1 MTDRLD
7 RLARLSPERRR
18 LLQKLMQA
26 GAEAER
32 DPEEIRRRSP
42 GTPLPLSFAQ
52 QRLWFVDRL
61 APGTATYNMPF
72 PLRLR
77 GPLEVRTLRRTL
89 SEVVRR
95 HEALRTIFA
104 AEGDEAVQVVL
115 PPAPVRFPVA
125 DLSGLPAAAR
135 EAETRRLAREEARRP
150 FDLARGP
157 LLRAALLRLDDG
169 NHAGLFTL
177 HHVVSDGWSTG
188 VLARELSA
196 IYGAFVRGEAS
207 PLPELP
213 VQYADYALWQREWLA
228 GDRLRAQL
236 AFWRER
242 LAGAPPVL
250 ELPTDHPARAVVG
263 AVARG
268 VPVVLPPAVSRGVG
282 EAARSEGA
290 TAFMVLLAA
299 WQLLLGRYADQ
310 EDVVVGTPVAGRTRA
325 ELEGLIGFFIN
336 TLALRTDLSGDP
348 DFRGLLGRVRD
359 GAMAAFEHQDLPFER
374 LVEEL
379 AVERSLVH
387 MPVFQVM
394 FALQNVEAGE
404 LRLGEVEM
412 EPLAGKEEASQFA
425 LGLGLREDGERIV
438 GTLTFRADLFEEA
451 TAGRMLDHFRV
462 LLEGAL
468 EHPGRRVSEIPL
480 LGPRERDRLLREW
493 SPPGT
498 RPAGPAVPALFAAQA
513 ARTPGAPAVSG
524 GEDALTY
531 AALELRSGRLARVL
545 RSLGVAP
552 ETPVGIFLEPGPG
565 LLTAVLG
572 VWKAGS
578 AYVPLDPGYP
588 AERLA
593 FLLDDAAVPVV
604 LTQARLAAAL
614 PEHGARVV
622 LLDRVLLD
630 PALPE
635 DAERAPAGDDPDP
648 DPEVDPDS
656 LAYVI
661 HTSGSTG
668 RPKGVRVTH
677 RSLLATVHAAREA
690 FAFLPADRVL
700 ALASFAFDI
709 WLFEAVLPLLA
720 GASVRLL
727 AREQV
732 LRAEGLAAELED
744 ATVVHAV
751 PALMRRTAHELRA
764 SGRTLPRM
772 RRVFVGGDAVP
783 PDLLE
788 EMREVF
794 PAASI
799 HVLYGPTEAAVIC
812 AAHESRPT
820 DARRQWLGRPLG
832 NAALYVLDRA
842 LRPVPVGVP
851 GELCI
856 GGASVARD
864 YLGRPAQTAEKWL
877 PDPFAAEGGAR
888 LFRTG
893 DRVRWTGDGELEFLG
908 RTDTQV
914 KVRGF
919 RIEPGEVEA
928 ALAEHP
934 GVEAAAVAVREDPAP
949 GAPGTEGRRLVGY
962 VVPSAEGGPADG
974 AELRRWLAERLP
986 AHMVPSVFVV
996 LDRLPLTPTGKL
1008 DRRALPAP
1016 GAGGAEGYVA
1026 PRTAA
1031 EELLAGI
1038 WASVLHLERVGVHDD
1053 FFALGG
1059 HSLLATRVASRVG
1072 EALGTEMPLRLLFE
1086 HPTLAGLAERM
1097 DALRGE
1103 GAGERLPPL
1112 RPVPRDGSPLPLSF
1126 AQQRLWF
1133 IDQLQ
1138 PGAAAY
1144 VLPFPLRL
1152 RGALEVRAL
1161 RRALSEVVR
1170 RHEVL
1175 RTVFVVEG
1183 GEPAQSVRPAGP
1195 VAFPAVDLA
1204 GLGAARGEREAAR
1217 LAAGEALR
1225 PFDLAR
1231 GPLLRTVLVRLGPD
1245 DHAVLFTL
1253 HHVVSDGW
1261 STGVLT
1267 RELSALYEAFVRG
1280 GASPLPAL
1288 PVQYADYA
1296 AWQRARDG
1304 GALKEQLRWWTVQL
1318 AGAPPELDLPVDR
1331 PRRPVAEGPAR
1342 AVAIALPPELSREL
1356 HETARREGAT
1366 PFMVLLAGFALLL
1379 SRYSG
1384 QEDVV
1389 VGTPIAGR
1397 TRVELEGLIGFFVN
1411 TLAMRTD
1418 VSGTERPSFR
1428 GLLGRVREAA
1438 LGAFH
1443 HQDLPF
1449 ERLVEALQ
1457 PERSL
1462 SRTPL
1467 FQVMFA
1473 LQNVEEGALRLG
1485 NLRVEPLSCG
1495 EGVTPF
1501 DLDLALH
1508 AGPGRVAGTLRYRAD
1523 LFEHATAERMLEHFR
1538 LLLEGGLRSPER
1550 PVSTLT
1556 MLAPEERA
1564 QVVEAWNAT
1573 GREFPRERCLHELFA
1588 EQAARTPAAPAVVF
1602 EGRALSYAELQEG
1615 AGRLARRLRRLGVG
1629 AETRVGICV
1638 ERGPGMALAILG
1650 VLAAGGAYVPLD
1662 PAYPA
1667 ERLEYMLRDSG
1678 ARVLVA
1684 EAGAAAGLPEF
1695 GGEVV
1700 WLGADDG
1707 TGGGSAPPRSPFP
1720 DALAYVIYT
1729 SGSTGTPKGVAV
1741 PHRAVVNFA
1750 TDMAA
1755 RLGLGPGDRVLQF
1768 ASPGFDVVVEELFP
1782 AWLAGAAVVFSR
1794 DELFAPG
1801 TLLRVVAEEAV
1812 TVFELPTSYWH
1823 EWVRELAGR
1832 GGRLPGRV
1840 RAVLVGG
1847 ERVSADRL
1855 REWAELRVP
1864 LVHVF
1869 GLTET
1874 ACTSTTLHLAAGDD
1888 GSRWSSLPVG
1898 RPTGNV
1904 RLYVLDPGGQPVPA
1918 RVPGELFI
1926 GGEGV
1931 ARGYLGRE
1939 ALTAERFVPDPF
1951 AVEGGARLYRTGD
1964 RVRWLADGTLE
1975 FLGRIDHQV
1984 KVRGFRVEPGEVE
1997 AALERHPG
2005 VREAVVL
2012 VRGQALLGYFT
2023 AGGGAPDGG
2032 ELRAHLKALLPEHM
2046 VPSAFVALEAL
2057 PLTPNGKLDRRAL
2070 PAPEAGAGRE
2080 FAAPRGGTERALA
2093 EAWAQ
2098 VLGVERVGVHDD
2110 FFELGGHS
2118 LLATRLVSRVRD
2130 ALGVEVPLRA
2140 LFEAPT
2146 PAGLAER
2153 VEALLREGAGSLAP
2167 PLLPVPRDGDVPLS
2181 FAQQRLWFID
2191 QLQPGSTAYNVPAA
2205 LRLQGALD
2213 ARALRRALAATVR
2226 RHEVLRTVLA
2236 VRDGEPV
2243 QAIRPAGP
2251 VPLPVVELA
2260 ALPPERREA
2269 EAARL
2274 AAAEAARPFDLARG
2288 PLLRATL
2295 VKLDREDHAALFT
2308 LHHVVSDA
2316 WSMDVLTREVSA
2328 SYAALRRG
2336 EEPRLPELPVQYADY
2351 AAWQRRWL
2359 SGAVLEA
2366 ELGWWRE
2373 RLAGAP
2379 PTLDLPADGRRRPGG
2394 SVPAGARPLVL
2405 GAGAS
2410 RTLRGTARREG
2421 VTPFMAILAAW
2432 QLLLSRYSGQED
2444 VVVGSPIAGRTRAET
2459 EGLIGF
2465 FVNTL
2470 VLRTDLSGDPTFREL
2485 LGRVRETTLGAFQHQ
2500 DLPFER
2506 LVEELAPER
2515 SLSHAPL
2522 FQVAFTFET
2531 AAGPG
2536 GALRLEG
2543 VETAPLAHGPE
2554 AAKFELSLGLV
2565 QDAEEIAGGI
2575 VYRTDLFEDA
2585 TAERMAGH
2593 LEAVL
2598 EALSAGPGRRLSEL
2612 SLLRESERAQLL
2624 ASSAA
2629 TAEHPRAAVHELFA
2643 RQAERAPDA
2652 AAVVFEDSTLA
2663 YGELERRANRLA
2675 CHLRRRGVGPEV
2687 RVAVC
2692 AERSA
2697 ELVVALLAVLKAG
2710 GAYVPV
2716 DPAYPAGRIAYLL
2729 EDSGCAAVLVQ
2740 DGLRE
2745 LLGEPS
2751 MEVIALEAALAEEE
2765 GGDAAPEV
2773 EVSPENAAYV
2783 IYTSGSTGRPKGVVV
2798 THGNVSRLFAATEAW
2813 FGFGPDDAWT
2823 LFHSYA
2829 FDFSVW
2835 EIWGALLHGGR
2846 LVVVPWQTSR
2856 DPEAFHALL
2865 ASERVTVLNQT
2876 PSAFRQLAAVEETGG
2891 VPAGLALRL
2900 VIFGGE
2906 ALDPRIL
2913 RGWMERHGEEMPRL
2927 VNMYGITE
2935 TTVHV
2940 TYRPI
2945 LRADVE
2951 AGEGSP
2957 VGVAIPDLAVW
2968 VLDGRGNP
2976 VPVGVPGEL
2985 YVGGGGVARGYLG
2998 RPELTA
3004 GRFVPDPF
3012 AAEPGARMYRTGDRL
3027 RWKTDGR
3034 LEFIGRVDEQV
3045 KVRGF
3050 RIEPG
3055 EIEAVLCA
3063 HAEVREARV
3072 IVRED
3077 EPGEQ
3082 RLVAYIVGEADADAM
3097 REHLQ
3102 RSLPEYMVPSA
3113 FVALEKLP
3121 LTPNGKLDRRALPA
3135 AGPAGT
3141 EGYVAPRTPTEE
3153 ALAGIWAGVLRVER
3167 VGILDDFFG
3176 LGGHSLLA
3184 TRLVSRVREQL
3195 GVELP
3200 LRAVFE
3206 APTVAGLAAWL
3217 EAASPAPAL
3226 EEWEM
3231 YEELERLAGLSDE
3244 EVRRRLGGG

>member
-77 GPLEVRTLRRTL
+77 GPLEVGTLRRTL
-89 SEVVRR
+89 AEVVRR
-95 HEALRTIFA
+95 HEALRTVFA
-104 AEGDEAVQVVL
+104 AEGGEAVQVVL
-115 PPAPVRFPVA
+115 PPGPVRFPVA
-125 DLSGLPAAAR
+125 DLSGLSAAAR

-157 LLRAALLRLDDG
+157 LLRATLLRLDHGD
-169 NHAGLFTL
+169 HAGLFTL

-196 IYGAFVRGEAS
+196 IYGAFARGEAS

-228 GDRLRAQL
+228 GDRLAAQL
-236 AFWRER
+236 AFWREH

-268 VPVVLPPAVSRGVG
+268 VPLVLPPAVSRGVG
-282 EAARSEGA
+282 EAARREGA
-290 TAFMVLLAA
+290 TAFMVLLAV
-299 WQLLLGRYADQ
+299 WQLLLGRCADQ

-336 TLALRTDLSGDP
+336 TLALRTSLAGDP
-348 DFRGLLGRVRD
+348 TFRELLGRVRD
-359 GAMAAFEHQDLPFER
+359 GAMGAFEHQDLPFER

-387 MPVFQVM
+387 TPVFQVM

-412 EPLAGKEEASQFA
+412 EPLAGGEEASQFA

-438 GTLTFRADLFEEA
+438 GTLTFRVDLFEEA
-451 TAGRMLDHFRV
+451 TAARMLGHFRV

-493 SPPGT
+493 SIPGV

-513 ARTPGAPAVSG
+513 ARTPGAPAVAG
-524 GEDALTY
+524 GGDALTY
-531 AALELRSGRLARVL
+531 AGLELRSGRIARVL

-552 ETPVGIFLEPGPG
+552 ETPVGVCLEPGPG
-565 LLTAVLG
+565 LLAAVLG
-572 VWKAGS
+572 VWKAGG

-593 FLLDDAAVPVV
+593 FLLADAAVPVV
-604 LTQARLAAAL
+604 LTEARLAAAL

-622 LLDRVLLD
+622 MLDLVLL
-630 PALPE
+630 E
-635 DAERAPAGDDPDP
+635 DADRAADWDDAAPA
-648 DPEVDPDS
+648 PEVDPDS

-720 GASVRLL
+720 GASVRLV

-751 PALMRRTAHELRA
+751 PALMRRTTQELRA
-764 SGRTLPRM
+764 SGRVLPRM

-812 AAHESRPT
+812 AAHEARPT
-820 DARRQWLGRPLG
+820 DARRQWVGRPLG

-842 LRPVPVGVP
+842 LQPVPEGVP
-851 GELCI
+851 GELFL

-864 YLGRPAQTAEKWL
+864 YLDRPELTAEKWL
-877 PDPFAAEGGAR
+877 PDPFAAEAGAR
-888 LFRTG
+888 LYRTG

-928 ALAEHP
+928 ALAADP
-934 GVEAAAVAVREDPAP
+934 SVREAVVLVREDVP
-949 GAPGTEGRRLVGY
+949 GEKRLVGY
-962 VVPSAEGGPADG
+962 VVPAADG
-974 AELRRWLAERLP
+974 VRAAELRERLSARLP
-986 AHMVPSVFVV
+986 EHMVPSALVV
-996 LDRLPLTPTGKL
+996 LDGFPLSPNGKV

-1016 GAGGAEGYVA
+1016 EAAGSVEHVA
-1026 PRTAA
+1026 PRTPT
-1031 EELLAGI
+1031 EEILAGI
-1038 WASVLHLERVGVHDD
+1038 WADVLRLERVGAHDD

-1072 EALGTEMPLRLLFE
+1072 EALGTEVPLRLLFE
-1086 HPTLAGLAERM
+1086 HPTLAGLAERV

-1103 GAGERLPPL
+1103 GAGERSPPL
-1112 RPVPRDGSPLPLSF
+1112 RPVPRDDAPLPLSF

-1161 RRALSEVVR
+1161 RRALAEVVR

-1183 GEPAQSVRPAGP
+1183 GEPAQSVRPAAP
-1195 VAFPAVDLA
+1195 VPFPAVDLA
-1204 GLGAARGEREAAR
+1204 GLGAARGEAEAAR

-1231 GPLLRTVLVRLGPD
+1231 GPLLRTVLARLGPE

-1267 RELSALYEAFVRG
+1267 RELSALYGAFVRG
-1280 GASPLPAL
+1280 EASPLPEL

-1304 GALKEQLRWWTVQL
+1304 EALEEQLRWWTGRL

-1331 PRRPVAEGPAR
+1331 PRRPVAEAPAR
-1342 AVAIALPPELSREL
+1342 AVAVALPPELSREL

-1389 VGTPIAGR
+1389 VGAPIAGR

-1411 TLAMRTD
+1411 TLALRTD
-1418 VSGTERPSFR
+1418 LSGDPTFR

-1485 NLRVEPLSCG
+1485 DLRVEPLSSG

-1501 DLDLALH
+1501 DLDFALH
-1508 AGPGRVAGTLRYRAD
+1508 AGPGHVAGALRYRAD
-1523 LFEHATAERMLEHFR
+1523 LFEHATAERMPEHFR

-1550 PVSTLT
+1550 PVSTLA

-1573 GREFPRERCLHELFA
+1573 DRGFPRERCLHELFA
-1588 EQAARTPAAPAVVF
+1588 EQAARTPTAPAVVF
-1602 EGRALSYAELQEG
+1602 EGRALSYAELREG
-1615 AGRLARRLRRLGVG
+1615 ADRLARRLRRLGVG

-1638 ERGPGMALAILG
+1638 ERGPGTALAILG

-1684 EAGAAAGLPEF
+1684 EEGVAAGLPEF
-1695 GGEVV
+1695 RGEVV
-1700 WLGADDG
+1700 LVDGENDSVEDADALSHSR
-1707 TGGGSAPPRSPFP
+1707 TFALSHSPSP
-1720 DALAYVIYT
+1720 ENLAYVIYT

-1750 TDMAA
+1750 VDMAE
-1755 RLGLGPGDRVLQF
+1755 RLGLGAGDRVLQF

-1782 AWLAGAAVVFSR
+1782 AWVAGAAVVFSR

-1904 RLYVLDPGGQPVPA
+1904 RLYVLDPGGRPVPA

-1931 ARGYLGRE
+1931 ARGYLGRPE
-1939 ALTAERFVPDPF
+1939 LTAERFVPDPF
-1951 AVEGGARLYRTGD
+1951 AARGGARLYRTGD

-2012 VRGQALLGYFT
+2012 VRGQALVGYFT

-2057 PLTPNGKLDRRAL
+2057 PLTPHGKLDRRAL
-2070 PAPEAGAGRE
+2070 PAPEAGGGRE
-2080 FAAPRGGTERALA
+2080 YAAPRGGTERALA

-2153 VEALLREGAGSLAP
+2153 VEALLREGAGSQAP

-2191 QLQPGSTAYNVPAA
+2191 QLQPGNTAYNVPAA
-2205 LRLQGALD
+2205 LRLRGALD

-2243 QAIRPAGP
+2243 QDVRPAGP
-2251 VPLPVVELA
+2251 VPLPVVDLA
-2260 ALPPERREA
+2260 ALAPDRREA
-2269 EAARL
+2269 EAVRL
-2274 AAAEAARPFDLARG
+2274 AAGEAGRPFDLARG

-2295 VKLDREDHAALFT
+2295 VKLDGQDHAALFT
-2308 LHHVVSDA
+2308 MHHVVSDA
-2316 WSMDVLTREVSA
+2316 WSMEVLTRELSA

-2366 ELGWWRE
+2366 QLGWWRE

-2432 QLLLSRYSGQED
+2432 QLLLSRYSGEED

-2470 VLRTDLSGDPTFREL
+2470 ALRTDLSGDPTWREL

-2506 LVEELAPER
+2506 LVEDLAPER
-2515 SLSHAPL
+2515 SLSHTPL

-2554 AAKFELSLGLV
+2554 AAKFDLSLGLV
-2565 QDAEEIAGGI
+2565 QDEEEIAGGI

-2585 TAERMAGH
+2585 TAGRMAAH

-2598 EALSAGPGRRLSEL
+2598 EALSADPQRRLSEL

-2629 TAEHPRAAVHELFA
+2629 TAEHPRAIVHELFA
-2643 RQAERAPDA
+2643 RRAERAPDA
-2652 AAVVFEDSTLA
+2652 AAVVFEGSTLA

-2675 CHLRRRGVGPEV
+2675 CHLRRRGVGPET

-2716 DPAYPAGRIAYLL
+2716 DPAYPAERIAYLL

-2751 MEVIALEAALAEEE
+2751 MEVVALEAALAEEE
-2765 GGDAAPEV
+2765 GGDAAPAV

-2798 THGNVSRLFAATEAW
+2798 THGNVTRLFAATEAW
-2813 FGFGPDDAWT
+2813 FGFGERDAWT

-2891 VPAGLALRL
+2891 VPPELALRL

-2906 ALDPRIL
+2906 ALDPRSL
-2913 RGWMERHGEEMPRL
+2913 RGWMDRHGEETPRL

-2968 VLDGRGNP
+2968 VLDGWGNP

-2985 YVGGGGVARGYLG
+2985 YVGGGGVARGYLD

-3004 GRFVPDPF
+3004 ERFLPDPF
-3012 AAEPGARMYRTGDRL
+3012 AAEPGTRMYRTGDRL

-3055 EIEAVLCA
+3055 EIEAVLSA

-3077 EPGEQ
+3077 PAFGMPGEQ
-3082 RLVAYIVGEADADAM
+3082 RLVAYVVGEADAGAM
-3097 REHLQ
+3097 REHLR

-3113 FVALEKLP
+3113 FVALAKLP

-3135 AGPAGT
+3135 PVSAGA
-3141 EGYVAPRTPTEE
+3141 EEYVAPRTPTEE

-3200 LRAVFE
+3200 LHAVFE

-3217 EAASPAPAL
+3217 EASRPAPEL

-3244 EVRRRLGGG
+3244 EVRRLLGDG

>member
-77 GPLEVRTLRRTL
+77 GPLEVGTLRRTL
-89 SEVVRR
+89 AEVVRR
-95 HEALRTIFA
+95 HEALRTVFA
-104 AEGDEAVQVVL
+104 AEGGEAVQVVL

-125 DLSGLPAAAR
+125 DLSGLSAAAR
-135 EAETRRLAREEARRP
+135 EAATRRLAREEARRP

-157 LLRAALLRLDDG
+157 LLRATLLRLDDG
-169 NHAGLFTL
+169 DHAGLFTL

-196 IYGAFVRGEAS
+196 IYGAFARGEAS

-228 GDRLRAQL
+228 GDRLAAQL

-242 LAGAPPVL
+242 LRGAPPVL
-250 ELPTDHPARAVVG
+250 ELPVDHPARPVVG
-263 AVARG
+263 GRARS
-268 VPVVLPPAVSRGVG
+268 VPVVLPPAVSRAVG

-325 ELEGLIGFFIN
+325 ELEGLIGFFVN
-336 TLALRTDLSGDP
+336 TLALRTSLAGDP

-359 GAMAAFEHQDLPFER
+359 GAMGAFEHQELPFER

-387 MPVFQVM
+387 TPVFQVM

-412 EPLAGKEEASQFA
+412 EPLAGGEEESQFA
-425 LGLGLREDGERIV
+425 LGLVLREDGDRIV
-438 GTLTFRADLFEEA
+438 GALTFRVDLFEEA
-451 TAGRMLDHFRV
+451 TAGRMLGHFRV

-468 EHPGRRVSEIPL
+468 EHPGRRISEIPL
-480 LGPRERDRLLREW
+480 LEPWERDRLLREW

-524 GEDALTY
+524 GEEALTY
-531 AALELRSGRLARVL
+531 AGLELRSGRIARVL

-552 ETPVGIFLEPGPG
+552 GTPVGVCLEPGPE
-565 LLTAVLG
+565 LLAAVLG
-572 VWKAGS
+572 VWKAGG

-593 FLLDDAAVPVV
+593 FLLADAAVPVA
-604 LTQARLAAAL
+604 LTEARLAAAL
-614 PEHGARVV
+614 PEHGAHVV
-622 LLDRVLLD
+622 LL
-630 PALPE
+630 E
-635 DAERAPAGDDPDP
+635 DAERAADGDDPDP
-648 DPEVDPDS
+648 APEVDPDS

-677 RSLLATVHAAREA
+677 RSLLATVYAAREA

-700 ALASFAFDI
+700 VLASFAFDI

-732 LRAEGLAAELED
+732 LRAEELAAELED
-744 ATVVHAV
+744 VTVVHAV
-751 PALMRRTAHELRA
+751 PALMRRTAQELRA
-764 SGRTLPRM
+764 SGRVLPRM

-812 AAHESRPT
+812 AAHESRAT
-820 DARRQWLGRPLG
+820 DARRQWVGRPLG
-832 NAALYVLDRA
+832 NATLYVLDRA
-842 LRPVPVGVP
+842 LGPVPVGVP

-864 YLGRPAQTAEKWL
+864 YLGRPELTAEKWL
-877 PDPFAAEGGAR
+877 PDPFAAEAGMR

-928 ALAEHP
+928 ALAADP
-934 GVEAAAVAVREDPAP
+934 AVREAVVLVREDVP
-949 GAPGTEGRRLVGY
+949 GEKRLVGY
-962 VVPSAEGGPADG
+962 VVPAADG
-974 AELRRWLAERLP
+974 VRAAELRERLSARLP
-986 AHMVPSVFVV
+986 EHMVPSALVV
-996 LDRLPLTPTGKL
+996 LDGFPLSPNGKV

-1016 GAGGAEGYVA
+1016 EAAGSAEHVA
-1026 PRTAA
+1026 PRTPT
-1031 EELLAGI
+1031 EEILAGI
-1038 WASVLHLERVGVHDD
+1038 WADVLRLERVGVHDD

-1086 HPTLAGLAERM
+1086 HPTLAGLAERV

-1103 GAGERLPPL
+1103 GAGERSPPL
-1112 RPVPRDGSPLPLSF
+1112 RPIPRDGSPLPLSF

-1152 RGALEVRAL
+1152 RGALNVRAL

-1183 GEPAQSVRPAGP
+1183 GEPAQSVRPAAP
-1195 VAFPAVDLA
+1195 VPFPAVDLA
-1204 GLGAARGEREAAR
+1204 GLGAARGEAEAAR
-1217 LAAGEALR
+1217 LAGVEALR
-1225 PFDLAR
+1225 TFDLAR
-1231 GPLLRTVLVRLGPD
+1231 GPLLRTVLARLGPE

-1267 RELSALYEAFVRG
+1267 RELSALYGAFVRG
-1280 GASPLPAL
+1280 EASPLPEL

-1296 AWQRARDG
+1296 AWQRARG
-1304 GALKEQLRWWTVQL
+1304 GEALEEQLRWWTGRL
-1318 AGAPPELDLPVDR
+1318 AGAPPELELPVDR
-1331 PRRPVAEGPAR
+1331 PRRPVAEAPAR
-1342 AVAIALPPELSREL
+1342 AVAVALPPELSREL
-1356 HETARREGAT
+1356 HEAARREGAT

-1389 VGTPIAGR
+1389 VGAPIAGR

-1411 TLAMRTD
+1411 TLALRTD
-1418 VSGTERPSFR
+1418 LSGDLTFR

-1449 ERLVEALQ
+1449 EQLVEALQ

-1467 FQVMFA
+1467 FQVMFT

-1485 NLRVEPLSCG
+1485 DLRVEPLSSG

-1501 DLDLALH
+1501 DLDFTLH
-1508 AGPGRVAGTLRYRAD
+1508 AGPGHVAGTLRYRAD
-1523 LFEHATAERMLEHFR
+1523 LFEHATVERMLEHFR

-1550 PVSTLT
+1550 PVSTLA

-1573 GREFPRERCLHELFA
+1573 DREFPRERCLYELFA

-1615 AGRLARRLRRLGVG
+1615 ADRLARRLRPLGVG
-1629 AETRVGICV
+1629 PETRVGICV
-1638 ERGPGMALAILG
+1638 ERGPGTALAILG

-1684 EAGAAAGLPEF
+1684 EEGVAARLPEF

-1700 WLGADDG
+1700 WLDGEDDG
-1707 TGGGSAPPRSPFP
+1707 PEEPGAVAGCSLFP
-1720 DALAYVIYT
+1720 VPCSLSLAYVIYT

-1750 TDMAA
+1750 VDMAE
-1755 RLGLGPGDRVLQF
+1755 RLGLGAGDRVLQF

-1794 DELFAPG
+1794 GELFAPG

-1823 EWVRELAGR
+1823 EWVRELAER
-1832 GGRLPGRV
+1832 GGRPPARV

-1904 RLYVLDPGGQPVPA
+1904 RLYVLDPGGRPVPA
-1918 RVPGELFI
+1918 RVPGELLI
-1926 GGEGV
+1926 GGEGM
-1931 ARGYLGRE
+1931 ARGYLGRPE
-1939 ALTAERFVPDPF
+1939 LTAEKFVPDPF
-1951 AVEGGARLYRTGD
+1951 AAQGGARLYRTGD

-2012 VRGQALLGYFT
+2012 VRGQALVGYFT

-2057 PLTPNGKLDRRAL
+2057 PLTPHGKLDRRAL

-2080 FAAPRGGTERALA
+2080 YAAPRGGTEHALA

-2153 VEALLREGAGSLAP
+2153 VEALAREGAGSQAP

-2205 LRLQGALD
+2205 LRLRGALD

-2243 QAIRPAGP
+2243 QDIRPAGP
-2251 VPLPVVELA
+2251 LPFPVVDLA
-2260 ALPPERREA
+2260 ALPPERSEA
-2269 EAARL
+2269 EAVRL
-2274 AAAEAARPFDLARG
+2274 AAREAARPFDLARG

-2295 VKLDREDHAALFT
+2295 LKLDREDHAALFT
-2308 LHHVVSDA
+2308 MHHVVSDA
-2316 WSMDVLTREVSA
+2316 WSMEVLTRELSA

-2336 EEPRLPELPVQYADY
+2336 EEPRLPQLPVQYADY

-2366 ELGWWRE
+2366 QLGWWRE

-2410 RTLRGTARREG
+2410 RTLRCTARREG

-2432 QLLLSRYSGQED
+2432 QLLLARYSGEED

-2470 VLRTDLSGDPTFREL
+2470 ALRTDLSGDPTFREL

-2500 DLPFER
+2500 DVPFER

-2515 SLSHAPL
+2515 SLSHTPL

-2531 AAGPG
+2531 AAGAG

-2543 VETAPLAHGPE
+2543 VETSPLAHGPE
-2554 AAKFELSLGLV
+2554 AAKFDLSLGLV
-2565 QDAEEIAGGI
+2565 QEAEEIAGGI

-2585 TAERMAGH
+2585 TAGRMAGH

-2598 EALSAGPGRRLSEL
+2598 EALSADPQRRLSEL
-2612 SLLRESERAQLL
+2612 SLLRESERAQLV
-2624 ASSAA
+2624 AASAA

-2643 RQAERAPDA
+2643 RRTERAPDA
-2652 AAVVFEDSTLA
+2652 AAVVFEGSTLA
-2663 YGELERRANRLA
+2663 YSELERRANRLA
-2675 CHLRRRGVGPEV
+2675 HHLRRRGVGPEV

-2716 DPAYPAGRIAYLL
+2716 DPAYPAERIAYLL
-2729 EDSGCAAVLVQ
+2729 EDSGCAIVLVQ
-2740 DGLRE
+2740 AELRD

-2751 MEVIALEAALAEEE
+2751 MEVIALEAALEAEE
-2765 GGDAAPEV
+2765 GGDAAPGV

-2798 THGNVSRLFAATEAW
+2798 THGNVTRLFAATQAW
-2813 FGFGPDDAWT
+2813 FGFGEHDAWT

-2891 VPAGLALRL
+2891 VPAELALRL

-2906 ALDPRIL
+2906 ALDPRSL
-2913 RGWMERHGEEMPRL
+2913 RGWMERHGEESPRL

-2945 LRADVE
+2945 LQADVE

-2968 VLDGRGNP
+2968 VLDGWGNP
-2976 VPVGVPGEL
+2976 VPTGVPGEL
-2985 YVGGGGVARGYLG
+2985 YVGGGGVARGYLD

-3012 AAEPGARMYRTGDRL
+3012 AAEAGARMDRTGDRL
-3027 RWKTDGR
+3027 RWKADGR

-3055 EIEAVLCA
+3055 EIEAALSA

-3082 RLVAYIVGEADADAM
+3082 RLVAYIVGEADAGAM
-3097 REHLQ
+3097 RDHLR

-3113 FVALEKLP
+3113 FVALAKLP

-3135 AGPAGT
+3135 PGPAGT

-3200 LRAVFE
+3200 LHAVFE

-3217 EAASPAPAL
+3217 EAASPSPAL

-3244 EVRRRLGGG
+3244 EVRRLLGDG